1 MEIPLKPG
9 PVPPPLEEDREKRLV
24 WPLVPSRAEGVG
36 NTATSPLLPP
46 SRNSVAVT
54 NIDHLVLSSYVCSMF
69 GSWQSLIGFKF
80 APGNNVSA
88 VLQNTTES
96 LTNALRSGWGD
107 HQAEGTTWGQDVTI
121 HIAWVWLA
129 LPLAV
134 VFLAAV
140 LLGVTVAVNALHRW
154 QPLWKSSLWPLVF
167 HGLEW
172 SAEEKR
178 AREDG
183 SLREVEDMK
192 EAAKTIRITVLY
204 NGVGT
209 RTLQRL

>member
-1 MEIPLKPG
+1 M
-9 PVPPPLEEDREKRLV
+9 VPRKAEDGDI
-24 WPLVPSRAEGVG
+24 GV
-36 NTATSPLLPP
+36 TAASSLPP
-46 SRNSVAVT
+46 SSRNAVAVT
-54 NIDHLVLSSYVCSMF
+54 NIDHLVLSSYICSIF
-69 GSWQSLIGFKF
+69 GNWVGFIGFKF
-80 APGNNVSA
+80 APGETVSA

-107 HQAEGTTWGQDVTI
+107 RQADGTTWSQDVTI
-121 HIAWVWLA
+121 HIAWGWLA

-140 LLGVTVAVNALHRW
+140 LLGATIAVNALHRG

-167 HGLEW
+167 GGPEW
-172 SAEEKR
+172 SAAEKR

-183 SLREVEDMK
+183 SLREGGDMK
-192 EAAKTIRITVLY
+192 EAAKTIRITVQY

-209 RTLQRL
+209 RTIQRL